1 MRRNR
6 ALYLAILLLA
16 AITGGSVQAATWSEW
31 DDGSAQ
37 HVVPVDFGAG
47 EAAELKDDLDRQ
59 LRSIRARKAR
69 IDAAE
74 FSRIAPSPADELSR
88 ELLEHEARLL
98 VAAAAIAEVA
108 GGAVRDPAEI
118 AVRVD
123 QALSAF
129 EAAQAAAGRGAI

>member
-16 AITGGSVQAATWSEW
+16 AITGGSVQAATQSEW
-31 DDGSAQ
+31 DDGSA

-74 FSRIAPSPADELSR
+74 FSRIAPSLADELSR